1 MNNIFLALVLYFSIT
16 ISYSQ
21 DTLSIMHYNILNY
34 GNNTGFCSQ
43 ENNNIDI
50 KDEYIRMIFNHIK
63 PDIFTVNEISNSQD
77 IQRRMLDENINQDGS
92 NKYEMA
98 NFMKIA
104 DSYIVNQMY
113 FNSSK
118 LGLHSHSIAQSYIR
132 DIDVYK
138 LYYKSDDIE
147 YADTAFITCLVAH
160 LKAGNSTENAN
171 KRSLMVGNALDYLDD
186 IALDDNYIFM
196 GDFNTY
202 KSSEAAYQLLINN
215 QNNSVQFIDPID
227 TPGNWNNNY
236 DYRFVHTQSTHSS
249 SNGCAASGGM
259 DDRFDFILISDNVR
273 DGNKYI
279 QYLND
284 SYIAIGQDGLHFNSS
299 INSSPENQS
308 APAEVIEALYGN
320 SDHLPVVVKVTV
332 DKNPSSINYETVIDG
347 FIFNNP
353 MANDLS
359 IKITSTDQN
368 RIGISIYNMLGNVV
382 IKETKFLTP
391 GEQIIKYRLDIPS
404 GIYMVVLTEDTGLIT
419 SKKLIVTR

>member
-1 MNNIFLALVLYFSIT
+1 
-16 ISYSQ
+16 
-21 DTLSIMHYNILNY
+21 
-34 GNNTGFCSQ
+34 
-43 ENNNIDI
+43 
-50 KDEYIRMIFNHIK
+50 
-63 PDIFTVNEISNSQD
+63 
-77 IQRRMLDENINQDGS
+77 
-92 NKYEMA
+92 
-98 NFMKIA
+98 
-104 DSYIVNQMY
+104 
-113 FNSSK
+113 
-118 LGLHSHSIAQSYIR
+118 
-132 DIDVYK
+132 
-138 LYYKSDDIE
+138 
-147 YADTAFITCLVAH
+147 
-160 LKAGNSTENAN
+160 
-171 KRSLMVGNALDYLDD
+171 
-186 IALDDNYIFM
+186 
-196 GDFNTY
+196 
-202 KSSEAAYQLLINN
+202 
-215 QNNSVQFIDPID
+215 
-227 TPGNWNNNY
+227 
-236 DYRFVHTQSTHSS
+236 
-249 SNGCAASGGM
+249 NGCAASGGM